1 MPRTKQRRKRTSG
14 EPTRRMWA
22 IQVDETT
29 HRWITETAASRNETR
44 KQFLDALIRIAID
57 STELMPPRKAMEGI
71 NDDDDSPGTVV
82 R

>member
-1 MPRTKQRRKRTSG
+1 MPRTKRRRKRGG

-57 STELMPPRKAMEGI
+57 STELMPPRTAMERI
-71 NDDDDSPGTVV
+71 NDDSDSSGTVV